1 VHVAVIG
8 ECGKDVGLPF
18 TLGCAQASLGRGRV
32 SVGADRV
39 ERMFEDLVRLRGQLT
54 ELVTAVDPDALS
66 GRTARE
72 FWAEFD
78 RVERLAAGAK
88 TVLARRVAATHR
100 PDRAGTKTAADDLAR
115 RGGTST
121 NTARDALEISGRLA
135 ELPRL
140 DGSRVRSCA
149 RFAGVGPV
157 PVAVA
162 RDMLGDAVLRLV
174 VTNGVDVA
182 NVTHLGRGPTAAQR
196 AALMWMSPT
205 CSVEGC
211 NRARIEI
218 DHSEPWARTRH
229 TRLAEL
235 NPLCGFHHGLKTRL
249 DYALVA
255 GSGKRPFV
263 PPDDA
268 RHPRYRKP
276 RGDPSH
282 VA

>member
-1 VHVAVIG
+1 VDAYGFDALIAMANRAHGGIDQPG
-8 ECGKDVGLPF
+8 EVRDKSNRTAGHNELTGDDRNGTGGPKLRRRVGHRSVNPRYQALLRIDV
-18 TLGCAQASLGRGRV
+18 QALRRGRV
-32 SVGADRV
+32 EG
-39 ERMFEDLVRLRGQLT
+39 
-54 ELVTAVDPDALS
+54 
-66 GRTARE
+66 
-72 FWAEFD
+72 
-78 RVERLAAGAK
+78 
-88 TVLARRVAATHR
+88 
-100 PDRAGTKTAADDLAR
+100 
-115 RGGTST
+115 
-121 NTARDALEISGRLA
+121 A
-135 ELPRL
+135 EL
-140 DGSRVRSCA
+140 CEI
-149 RFAGVGPV
+149 AGVGPV

-218 DHSEPWARTRH
+218 DHSEPWAQTRH

-268 RHPRYRKP
+268 RHPRYRKA
-276 RGDPSH
+276 RGDPSPAPPLREDARTTSSSMSEGAGLQQLL
-282 VA
+282 VSEPG

>member
-1 VHVAVIG
+1 LLRI
-8 ECGKDVGLPF
+8 DV
-18 TLGCAQASLGRGRV
+18 QALRRGRV
-32 SVGADRV
+32 EG
-39 ERMFEDLVRLRGQLT
+39 
-54 ELVTAVDPDALS
+54 
-66 GRTARE
+66 
-72 FWAEFD
+72 
-78 RVERLAAGAK
+78 
-88 TVLARRVAATHR
+88 
-100 PDRAGTKTAADDLAR
+100 
-115 RGGTST
+115 
-121 NTARDALEISGRLA
+121 A
-135 ELPRL
+135 EL
-140 DGSRVRSCA
+140 CEI
-149 RFAGVGPV
+149 AGVGPV

-162 RDMLGDAVLRLV
+162 RDMLGDPVLRLV

-268 RHPRYRKP
+268 RHPRYRKA
-276 RGDPSH
+276 RGDPLPAPPQRQSRKPPPGAAPRRRWPEQLA
-282 VA
+282 VLDS